1 MCAKKI
7 EAQGEPRKRLHNKG
21 KRKTVSRDPQ
31 ESDSLFDDS
40 QPESVAELEEV
51 GIGPQ
56 DLLPEAR

>member
-40 QPESVAELEEV
+40 QPESVAEL
-51 GIGPQ
+51 
-56 DLLPEAR
+56 